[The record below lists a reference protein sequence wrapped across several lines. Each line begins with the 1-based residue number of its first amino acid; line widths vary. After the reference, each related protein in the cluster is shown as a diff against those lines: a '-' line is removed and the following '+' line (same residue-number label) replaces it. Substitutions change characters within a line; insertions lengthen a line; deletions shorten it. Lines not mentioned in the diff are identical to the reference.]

1 MPMSYETQE
10 MTEDQKEFFDR
21 RIRMAEHEKRRTRG
35 EILQDGLFGA
45 GDKRE
50 NRASP
55 NSTFK
60 RNNKARPMLKVDR
73 RRPDSQEIQGRP
85 RTGRIH

>member
-45 GDKRE
+45 GKRGKTE
-50 NRASP
+50 PAPTLHSRE
-55 NSTFK
+55 TT
-60 RNNKARPMLKVDR
+60 RL
-73 RRPDSQEIQGRP
+73 GRC
-85 RTGRIH
+85 